1 MSQCP
6 FYGYRPLPEMRKLI
20 GSSDGRCALRDGYA
34 PCMMEI
40 DGDEPELE
48 ACSFNGQD
56 APSNTPASQST
67 FSRSG
72 RRTNTRTEG
81 ARLRR
86 RTGPQRTA

>member
-48 ACSFNGQD
+48 ACSFNGTGR
-56 APSNTPASQST
+56 AIEYAGFAKHLFKIRTPD
-67 FSRSG
+67 
-72 RRTNTRTEG
+72 EY
-81 ARLRR
+81 
-86 RTGPQRTA
+86 PD